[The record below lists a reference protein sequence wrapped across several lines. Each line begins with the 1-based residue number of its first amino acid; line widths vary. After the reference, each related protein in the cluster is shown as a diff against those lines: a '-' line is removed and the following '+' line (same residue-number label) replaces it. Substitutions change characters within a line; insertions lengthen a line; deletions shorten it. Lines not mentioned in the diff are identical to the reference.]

1 MMNKKR
7 TRTTGRIKYA
17 LFAPLTA
24 ALLLVSNIEAV
35 ARTTERIAEK
45 VSTTLTEEVKTT
57 PTIDQDDPV
66 FQVVEQMPE
75 FPGGM
80 GECMKWLQANIKYPK
95 EAKEKGEQGRVIL
108 QFIVERDGS
117 VTDVKVVR
125 SISLA
130 LDAEAIRVASA
141 MPKWKPGMQK
151 GKVVKV
157 KYTLPVMFSLEKKEA
172 VTSTSVSAVPVD
184 SEGEVKT
191 DVVFLVAEEMP
202 EFPGGMGECMKWI
215 GQNIKYP
222 KEAHD
227 KGVQGRVL
235 ITFIVEKDGS
245 ITEPKVARG
254 VSPALDAEALR
265 VVSTMPKWKPAKQRG
280 QVVRV
285 KYTIPVMFR
294 LN

>member
-45 VSTTLTEEVKTT
+45 VSTTLTEEIQAT

-95 EAKEKGEQGRVIL
+95 EGDKGVQGRVIL
-108 QFIVERDGS
+108 QFIVEKDGS
-117 VTDVKVVR
+117 ITDVKVVR
-125 SISLA
+125 SVSPD

-141 MPKWKPGMQK
+141 MPKWKPGMQR
-151 GKVVKV
+151 GKVVRV
-157 KYTLPVMFSLEKKEA
+157 KYTLPVMFRLEKKEA
-172 VTSTSVSAVPVD
+172 VTSASVSAVPVD

-191 DVVFLVAEEMP
+191 DVVFQVVEQMP
-202 EFPGGMGECMKWI
+202 EFPGGMGECMKWL
-215 GQNIKYP
+215 QANMKYP
-222 KEAHD
+222 KEAQD
-227 KGVQGRVL
+227 KGEQGRV
-235 ITFIVEKDGS
+235 IVQFIVEKDGS

-265 VVSTMPKWKPAKQRG
+265 VVSIMPKWKPAKQRG

>member
-45 VSTTLTEEVKTT
+45 VSTTLTEEILTT
-57 PTIDQDDPV
+57 DQDDPV

-125 SISLA
+125 RISLA

-141 MPKWKPGMQK
+141 MHKWKPGMQR
-151 GKVVKV
+151 GKVVRV
-157 KYTLPVMFSLEKKEA
+157 KYTLPVMFSLEKKEPA
-172 VTSTSVSAVPVD
+172 SSDNTIIVD
-184 SEGEVKT
+184 KGGTTKV
-191 DVVFLVAEEMP
+191 DGNHIFQVAEEMP
-202 EFPGGMGECMKWI
+202 EFP
-215 GQNIKYP
+215 
-222 KEAHD
+222 
-227 KGVQGRVL
+227 
-235 ITFIVEKDGS
+235 
-245 ITEPKVARG
+245 
-254 VSPALDAEALR
+254 
-265 VVSTMPKWKPAKQRG
+265 
-280 QVVRV
+280 
-285 KYTIPVMFR
+285 
-294 LN
+294 